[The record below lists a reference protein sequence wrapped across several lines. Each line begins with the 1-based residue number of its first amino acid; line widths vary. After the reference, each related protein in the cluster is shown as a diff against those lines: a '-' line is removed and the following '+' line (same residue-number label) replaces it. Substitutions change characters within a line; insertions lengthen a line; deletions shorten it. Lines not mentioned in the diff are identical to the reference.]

1 METILSSHRDEY
13 LKNIISEQILFESFL
28 STVKDF
34 AKDKLDKA
42 VNTVSDWK
50 DAAVVF
56 SQVLSSEELLDDF
69 LTPLERLVQ
78 TQLQKLYEILE
89 KVNLNSIII
98 KIKEF
103 FKKITSLDGWKKLFS
118 LIAIGGIALY
128 AATKLPID
136 GIKSWITRIL
146 GKDFLTSIL
155 LTLTDWKKYI
165 GFIGPIVGG
174 GVIIFKLLNPLL
186 KAFKEA
192 LKSNNKWATKL
203 IKENKTKMKKED
215 LKQIIKEEI
224 KNILK
229 EEQQKPEVEK
239 IQKYLEG
246 PGKVSL
252 SQINNPMEL
261 KNVLTL
267 IWNGMNNSFRT
278 NNSVA
283 ISLKKIIDTKIK
295 G

>member
-56 SQVLSSEELLDDF
+56 SQVLSSKELLDDF

>member
-56 SQVLSSEELLDDF
+56 SQVLSSKELLDDF

-78 TQLQKLYEILE
+78 TQLQKLYEILK

-136 GIKSWITRIL
+136 GIKPWITRIL
-146 GKDFLTSIL
+146 GTDFLSSIL